1 MSTSLDKKKIFK
13 IALSALVFLV
23 LWFLPTSV
31 MGLPD
36 ISVVEHRVIAIF
48 GLALILWIT
57 EAIPSWTTSML
68 IVVLLL
74 LTCSNSSLSCFI
86 NESFFVS
93 GDTAPVRIE
102 NIGNL
107 VSYKSIM
114 AAFANPVIML
124 FIGGFVIAIVA
135 SKMGIDVQ
143 LAKVMLSLFGKK
155 SEFVLLGILL
165 ITGIFSMF
173 ISNTATA
180 AMMLTFMAPVLR
192 QMPADGKGKIALAM
206 AIPIGANVGGIATP
220 IGTPPNAIA
229 LGYLRDNLGMDVSF
243 MDWLMVMLPY
253 TLVLLVIAWVVLLLL
268 FPFKQKTIELKIE
281 GETKGGSQLVISYI
295 TIFATIFLWIFGKPL
310 GLDTNVVAMIPVAV
324 FAITGILTKND
335 VKNIDWDVLWLVSGG
350 FALGVALKDTNIA
363 NDVVAA
369 VPFATWSPLLVII
382 GASVICW
389 ICANIISHT
398 ATANLLI
405 PVMTAV
411 AIGMGEALEP
421 LGGAFTL
428 LMCVTLASSLG
439 MILPI
444 STPPNA
450 IAYSTGLVSTKNM
463 QITGIIM
470 GVVGLI
476 LGFVTLI
483 LVGKAGFML

>member
-93 GDTAPVRIE
+93 GDTAPTRIE

-369 VPFATWSPLLVII
+369 VPFASWSPLLVIV

-450 IAYSTGLVSTKNM
+450 IAYSTGLVSTKDM

-470 GVVGLI
+470 GIVGLV

-483 LVGKAGFML
+483 LVGKAGFMF

>member
-13 IALSALVFLV
+13 IALSAIVFLV
-23 LWFLPTSV
+23 LWLLPTSV

-253 TLVLLVIAWVVLLLL
+253 TLILLVIAWVVLLLL

-369 VPFATWSPLLVII
+369 VPFASWSPLLVIV

-450 IAYSTGLVSTKNM
+450 IAYSTGLVSTKDM

-470 GVVGLI
+470 GIVGLV

-483 LVGKAGFML
+483 LVGKAGFMF

>member
-93 GDTAPVRIE
+93 GDEAPVRIE

-295 TIFATIFLWIFGKPL
+295 TIFATIFLWIFGKPF

-369 VPFATWSPLLVII
+369 VPFASWSPLLVIV

-470 GVVGLI
+470 GIVGLV

-483 LVGKAGFML
+483 LVGKAGFMF

>member
-23 LWFLPTSV
+23 LWLLPTSV

-124 FIGGFVIAIVA
+124 FIGGFVIALVA

-253 TLVLLVIAWVVLLLL
+253 TLILLVIAWVVLLLL

-369 VPFATWSPLLVII
+369 VPFASWSPLLVVV

-450 IAYSTGLVSTKNM
+450 IAYSTGLVSTKDM

-470 GVVGLI
+470 GIVGLV

>member
-13 IALSALVFLV
+13 RALSALVFLV
-23 LWFLPTSV
+23 LWLLPTSV

-124 FIGGFVIAIVA
+124 FIGGFVIALVA

-253 TLVLLVIAWVVLLLL
+253 TLILLVIAWVVLLLL

-369 VPFATWSPLLVII
+369 VPFASWSPLLVVV

-450 IAYSTGLVSTKNM
+450 IAYSTGLVSTKDM

-483 LVGKAGFML
+483 FVGKAGFML

>member
-243 MDWLMVMLPY
+243 MDWIMVMLPY
-253 TLVLLVIAWVVLLLL
+253 TIVLLVIAWVLLLLL

-369 VPFATWSPLLVII
+369 VPFASWSPLLVII

-450 IAYSTGLVSTKNM
+450 IAYSTGLVSTKDM

-470 GVVGLI
+470 GIVGLV

-483 LVGKAGFML
+483 LVGKAGFMF

>member
-13 IALSALVFLV
+13 IALSAIVFLV

-192 QMPADGKGKIALAM
+192 QMPVDGKGKIALAM

-253 TLVLLVIAWVVLLLL
+253 TLVLLVIAWVLLLLL

-369 VPFATWSPLLVII
+369 VPFASWSPLLVVV

-450 IAYSTGLVSTKNM
+450 IAYSTGLVSTKDM

-470 GVVGLI
+470 GIVGLV

-483 LVGKAGFML
+483 LVGKAGFMF

>member
-1 MSTSLDKKKIFK
+1 MSTSLDSKKIFK
-13 IALSALVFLV
+13 IALSAIVFFV

-31 MGLPD
+31 IGLPN

-86 NESFFVS
+86 NEGFFVS
-93 GDTAPVRIE
+93 GDTAPTRIE

-143 LAKVMLSLFGKK
+143 LARVMLSLFGKK

-165 ITGIFSMF
+165 ITGSFSMF

-229 LGYLRDNLGMDVSF
+229 LGYMRDNLGMDISF
-243 MDWLMVMLPY
+243 MDWIMVMLPY
-253 TLVLLVIAWVVLLLL
+253 TLILLVIAWVVLLLL

-281 GETKGGSQLVISYI
+281 GETKSGSQLVISYI
-295 TIFATIFLWIFGKPL
+295 TIFATIFLWIFGKPF

-369 VPFATWSPLLVII
+369 VPFASWSPLLVIV

-411 AIGMGEALEP
+411 AIGMGEALDP
-421 LGGAFTL
+421 MGGAFTL

-470 GVVGLI
+470 GIVGLV
-476 LGFVTLI
+476 LGFVVLI
-483 LVGKAGFML
+483 FVGKMGWML

>member
-13 IALSALVFLV
+13 IALSAIVFLV

-124 FIGGFVIAIVA
+124 FIGGFVIALVA

-253 TLVLLVIAWVVLLLL
+253 TLILLVIAWVVLLLL

-369 VPFATWSPLLVII
+369 VPFASWSPLLVVV

-450 IAYSTGLVSTKNM
+450 IAYSTGLVSTKDM

-483 LVGKAGFML
+483 FVGKAGFML

>member
-243 MDWLMVMLPY
+243 MDWIAVMLPY
-253 TLVLLVIAWVVLLLL
+253 TIVLLVIAWVVLLLL

-369 VPFATWSPLLVII
+369 VPFATWSPLLVVI

-450 IAYSTGLVSTKNM
+450 IAYSTGLVSTKDM

-470 GVVGLI
+470 GIVGLV

>member
-253 TLVLLVIAWVVLLLL
+253 TIVLLVIAWVLLLLL

-324 FAITGILTKND
+324 FAITGILTKSD

-369 VPFATWSPLLVII
+369 VPFASWSPLLVIV

-450 IAYSTGLVSTKNM
+450 IAYSTGLVSTKDM

-470 GVVGLI
+470 GIVGLV

>member
-13 IALSALVFLV
+13 IALSAIVFLV
-23 LWFLPTSV
+23 LWLLPTSV

-253 TLVLLVIAWVVLLLL
+253 TLILLVIAWVVLLLL

-369 VPFATWSPLLVII
+369 VPFASWSPLLVVV

-483 LVGKAGFML
+483 FVGKAGFML

>member
-369 VPFATWSPLLVII
+369 VPFATWSPLLVVI

-450 IAYSTGLVSTKNM
+450 IAYSTGLVSTKDM
-463 QITGIIM
+463 QITGLIM
-470 GVVGLI
+470 GIVGLV

>member
-86 NESFFVS
+86 NEGFFVS
-93 GDTAPVRIE
+93 GDEAPVRIE

-143 LAKVMLSLFGKK
+143 LARVMLSLFGKK

-243 MDWLMVMLPY
+243 MDWIAVMLPY

-295 TIFATIFLWIFGKPL
+295 TIFATIFLWIFGKPF

-450 IAYSTGLVSTKNM
+450 IAYSTGLVSTKDM

-470 GVVGLI
+470 GIVGLV

-483 LVGKAGFML
+483 LVGKAGFMF

>member
-1 MSTSLDKKKIFK
+1 M
-13 IALSALVFLV
+13 
-23 LWFLPTSV
+23 
-31 MGLPD
+31 
-36 ISVVEHRVIAIF
+36 
-48 GLALILWIT
+48 
-57 EAIPSWTTSML
+57 
-68 IVVLLL
+68 
-74 LTCSNSSLSCFI
+74 
-86 NESFFVS
+86 
-93 GDTAPVRIE
+93 
-102 NIGNL
+102 
-107 VSYKSIM
+107 
-114 AAFANPVIML
+114 
-124 FIGGFVIAIVA
+124 
-135 SKMGIDVQ
+135 
-143 LAKVMLSLFGKK
+143 
-155 SEFVLLGILL
+155 
-165 ITGIFSMF
+165 
-173 ISNTATA
+173 
-180 AMMLTFMAPVLR
+180 
-192 QMPADGKGKIALAM
+192 
-206 AIPIGANVGGIATP
+206 
-220 IGTPPNAIA
+220 
-229 LGYLRDNLGMDVSF
+229 
-243 MDWLMVMLPY
+243 
-253 TLVLLVIAWVVLLLL
+253 
-268 FPFKQKTIELKIE
+268 
-281 GETKGGSQLVISYI
+281 
-295 TIFATIFLWIFGKPL
+295 
-310 GLDTNVVAMIPVAV
+310 
-324 FAITGILTKND
+324 TKND

-369 VPFATWSPLLVII
+369 VPFASWSPLLVIV

-470 GVVGLI
+470 GIVGLV

-483 LVGKAGFML
+483 LVGKAGFMF

>member
-243 MDWLMVMLPY
+243 MDWIAVMLPY
-253 TLVLLVIAWVVLLLL
+253 TIVLLVIAWVLLLLL

-369 VPFATWSPLLVII
+369 VPFASWSPLLVII

-450 IAYSTGLVSTKNM
+450 IAYSTGLVSTKDM

-470 GVVGLI
+470 GIVGLV

-483 LVGKAGFML
+483 LVGKAGFMF

>member
-1 MSTSLDKKKIFK
+1 MTKVIK
-13 IALSALVFLV
+13 IAVAALVFLV
-23 LWFLPTSV
+23 LWFLPTSAI
-31 MGLPD
+31 GLPN
-36 ISVVEHRVIAIF
+36 ISIVEHRVIAIF
-48 GLALILWIT
+48 GLALTLWIT

-68 IVVLLL
+68 IVVILL

-86 NESFFVS
+86 NEECIVS
-93 GDTAPVRIE
+93 NDVTPTRLE

-107 VSYKSIM
+107 ISYKSIM
-114 AAFANPVIML
+114 AAFADPVIML
-124 FIGGFVIAIVA
+124 FIGGFTIAIVA

-143 LAKVMLSLFGKK
+143 LARVMLSLFGKK

-192 QMPADGKGKIALAM
+192 QMPVDGKGRIGLAM
-206 AIPIGANVGGIATP
+206 AIPIGANVGGIGTP

-229 LGYLRDNLGMDVSF
+229 LGFLNDENGLNLGIDF
-243 MDWLMVMLPY
+243 AEWCMVMVPY
-253 TLVLLVIAWVVLLLL
+253 TIVLLLLAWVVLLLL

-281 GETKGGSQLVISYI
+281 GETKQGPQLIISYI
-295 TIFATIFLWIFGKPL
+295 TIFVTILLWIFGKPL
-310 GLDTNVVAMIPVAV
+310 GLNTNVVAMIPVAV

-335 VKNIDWDVLWLVSGG
+335 VKEIDWDVLWLVAGG
-350 FALGVALKDTNIA
+350 FALGVALQDTNLA
-363 NDVVAA
+363 KDVVAA
-369 VPFATWSPLLVII
+369 VPFGSWSPLVVII
-382 GASVICW
+382 GAGVICW

-398 ATANLLI
+398 ATALLLV
-405 PVMTAV
+405 PVMAAV
-411 AIGMGEALEP
+411 ATGMGDALEP

-470 GVVGLI
+470 GI
-476 LGFVTLI
+476 LGLVLGFITLI
-483 LVGKAGFML
+483 FVGKMGWMV

>member
-1 MSTSLDKKKIFK
+1 MSTSLDSKKIFK
-13 IALSALVFLV
+13 IALSAIVFFV

-31 MGLPD
+31 MGLPN

-68 IVVLLL
+68 IVILLL

-86 NESFFVS
+86 NEEFFVKD
-93 GDTAPVRIE
+93 GVATRIE

-143 LAKVMLSLFGKK
+143 LARVLLSLFGKK

-229 LGYLRDNLGMDVSF
+229 LGYMRDNLGMDISF
-243 MDWLMVMLPY
+243 MDWIMVMLPY
-253 TLVLLVIAWVVLLLL
+253 TLILLVIAWGVLLLL

-281 GETKGGSQLVISYI
+281 GETKSGSQLVISYI
-295 TIFATIFLWIFGKPL
+295 TIFATIFLWIFGKPF

-335 VKNIDWDVLWLVSGG
+335 VKEIDWDVLWLVSGG

-369 VPFATWSPLLVII
+369 VPFGSWSPLLVII

-411 AIGMGEALEP
+411 AIGMGEALDP
-421 LGGAFTL
+421 MGGAFTL

-444 STPPNA
+444 SIPPNA

-470 GVVGLI
+470 GIVGLV
-476 LGFVTLI
+476 LGFVVLI
-483 LVGKAGFML
+483 FVGKMGWML

>member
-23 LWFLPTSV
+23 LWLLPTSV

-369 VPFATWSPLLVII
+369 VPFASWSPLLVII

-450 IAYSTGLVSTKNM
+450 IAYSTGLVSTKDM

-470 GVVGLI
+470 GIVGLV

>member
-369 VPFATWSPLLVII
+369 VPFATWSPLLVVI

-450 IAYSTGLVSTKNM
+450 IAYSTGLVSTKDM

-470 GVVGLI
+470 GIVGLV

>member
-23 LWFLPTSV
+23 LWLLPTSV

-86 NESFFVS
+86 NEGFFVS
-93 GDTAPVRIE
+93 GDTAPTRIE

-143 LAKVMLSLFGKK
+143 LARVMLSLFGKK

-243 MDWLMVMLPY
+243 MDWIMVMLPY
-253 TLVLLVIAWVVLLLL
+253 TIVLLVIAWVVLLLL

-295 TIFATIFLWIFGKPL
+295 TIFATIFLWIFGKPF

-369 VPFATWSPLLVII
+369 VPFASWSPLLVIV

-450 IAYSTGLVSTKNM
+450 IAYSTGLVSTKDM

-470 GVVGLI
+470 GIVGLV

-483 LVGKAGFML
+483 LVGKAGFMF

>member
-243 MDWLMVMLPY
+243 MDWIAVMLPY

-324 FAITGILTKND
+324 FAITGILTKSD

-369 VPFATWSPLLVII
+369 VPFATWSPLLVVI

-450 IAYSTGLVSTKNM
+450 IAYSTGLVSTKDM

-470 GVVGLI
+470 GIVGLV

>member
-369 VPFATWSPLLVII
+369 VPFASWSPLLVVV

-450 IAYSTGLVSTKNM
+450 IAYSTGLVSTKDM

-483 LVGKAGFML
+483 FVGKAGFML

>member
-369 VPFATWSPLLVII
+369 VPFATWSPLLVVI

-470 GVVGLI
+470 GIVGLV

>member
-13 IALSALVFLV
+13 IALSAIVFLV

-124 FIGGFVIAIVA
+124 FIGGFVIALVA

-229 LGYLRDNLGMDVSF
+229 LGY
-243 MDWLMVMLPY
+243 
-253 TLVLLVIAWVVLLLL
+253 
-268 FPFKQKTIELKIE
+268 
-281 GETKGGSQLVISYI
+281 
-295 TIFATIFLWIFGKPL
+295 
-310 GLDTNVVAMIPVAV
+310 
-324 FAITGILTKND
+324 
-335 VKNIDWDVLWLVSGG
+335 
-350 FALGVALKDTNIA
+350 
-363 NDVVAA
+363 
-369 VPFATWSPLLVII
+369 
-382 GASVICW
+382 
-389 ICANIISHT
+389 
-398 ATANLLI
+398 
-405 PVMTAV
+405 
-411 AIGMGEALEP
+411 
-421 LGGAFTL
+421 
-428 LMCVTLASSLG
+428 
-439 MILPI
+439 
-444 STPPNA
+444 
-450 IAYSTGLVSTKNM
+450 
-463 QITGIIM
+463 
-470 GVVGLI
+470 
-476 LGFVTLI
+476 
-483 LVGKAGFML
+483 

>member
-253 TLVLLVIAWVVLLLL
+253 TIVLLVIAWVLLLLL

-369 VPFATWSPLLVII
+369 VPFATWSPLLVVI

-450 IAYSTGLVSTKNM
+450 IAYSTGLVSTKDM

-470 GVVGLI
+470 GIVGLV

>member
-13 IALSALVFLV
+13 IALSAIVFLV

-93 GDTAPVRIE
+93 GDEAPVRIE

-253 TLVLLVIAWVVLLLL
+253 TLILLVIAWVVLLLL

-281 GETKGGSQLVISYI
+281 GETKEGSQLVISYI
-295 TIFATIFLWIFGKPL
+295 TIFATIFLWIFGKPF

-428 LMCVTLASSLG
+428 IMCVTLASSLG

-470 GVVGLI
+470 GIVGLV

-483 LVGKAGFML
+483 FVGKAGFML

>member
-13 IALSALVFLV
+13 IALSAIVFLV
-23 LWFLPTSV
+23 LWLLPTSV

-253 TLVLLVIAWVVLLLL
+253 TLILLVIAWVVLLLL

-369 VPFATWSPLLVII
+369 VPFASWSPLLVVV

-450 IAYSTGLVSTKNM
+450 IAYSTGLVSTKDM

-483 LVGKAGFML
+483 FVGKAGFML

>member
-243 MDWLMVMLPY
+243 MDWIAVMLPY
-253 TLVLLVIAWVVLLLL
+253 TIVLLVIAWVLLLLL

-450 IAYSTGLVSTKNM
+450 IAYSTGLVSTKDM

-470 GVVGLI
+470 GIVGLV

>member
-31 MGLPD
+31 LGLPD

-243 MDWLMVMLPY
+243 MDWIAVMLPY
-253 TLVLLVIAWVVLLLL
+253 TIVLLVIAWVVLLLL

-369 VPFATWSPLLVII
+369 VPFATWSPLLVVI

-450 IAYSTGLVSTKNM
+450 IAYSTGLVSTKDM

-470 GVVGLI
+470 GIVGLV

>member
-324 FAITGILTKND
+324 FAITGILTKSD

-450 IAYSTGLVSTKNM
+450 IAYSTGLVSTKDM

-470 GVVGLI
+470 GIVGLV

>member
-23 LWFLPTSV
+23 LWLLPTSV

-253 TLVLLVIAWVVLLLL
+253 TIVLLVIAWVVLLLL

-450 IAYSTGLVSTKNM
+450 IAYSTGLVSTKDM

-470 GVVGLI
+470 GIVGLV

>member
-124 FIGGFVIAIVA
+124 FIGGFVIALVA

-253 TLVLLVIAWVVLLLL
+253 TLILLVIAWVVLLLL

-369 VPFATWSPLLVII
+369 VPFASWSPLLVVV

-450 IAYSTGLVSTKNM
+450 IAYSTGLVSTKDM

-483 LVGKAGFML
+483 FVGKAGFML

>member
-324 FAITGILTKND
+324 FAITGILTKSD

-470 GVVGLI
+470 GIVGLV

>member
-470 GVVGLI
+470 GIVGLV

>member
-243 MDWLMVMLPY
+243 MDWIAVMLPY
-253 TLVLLVIAWVVLLLL
+253 TIVLLVIAWVVLLLL

-369 VPFATWSPLLVII
+369 VPFASWSPLLVII

-450 IAYSTGLVSTKNM
+450 IAYSTGLVSTKDM

-470 GVVGLI
+470 GIVGLV

>member
-93 GDTAPVRIE
+93 GDEAPVRIE

-470 GVVGLI
+470 GIVGLV

>member
-23 LWFLPTSV
+23 LWLLPTSV

-243 MDWLMVMLPY
+243 MDWIAVMLPY
-253 TLVLLVIAWVVLLLL
+253 TLVLLVIAWVLLLLL

-444 STPPNA
+444 ST
-450 IAYSTGLVSTKNM
+450 
-463 QITGIIM
+463 
-470 GVVGLI
+470 
-476 LGFVTLI
+476 
-483 LVGKAGFML
+483 

>member
-23 LWFLPTSV
+23 LWLLPTSV

-93 GDTAPVRIE
+93 GDEAPVRIE

-243 MDWLMVMLPY
+243 MDWIAVMLPY
-253 TLVLLVIAWVVLLLL
+253 TIVLLVIAWVVLLLL

-369 VPFATWSPLLVII
+369 VPFATWSPLLVVI

-450 IAYSTGLVSTKNM
+450 IAYSTGLVSTKDM

-470 GVVGLI
+470 GIVGLV